1 MKTILILLSFMFVS
15 CVTAN
20 TESRDLSAVNTA
32 EGKNINTAF
41 NWKFWERNI
50 LKPEDAIQ
58 YKEYESKDSPRLN
71 NCLDNCECQGEDS
84 ERRCRAQC
92 RRQYSQKEGIKV
104 ASIGDQTPFNLLKES
119 QNDFEHLSTEDN
131 NHNNK
136 APIMF
141 AVDYDCCVKGCIGDG
156 GSSSQCHRV
165 CEE

>member
-20 TESRDLSAVNTA
+20 TESRDLSAVNTELGNVIVSSLA
-32 EGKNINTAF
+32 SGMAMHDL
-41 NWKFWERNI
+41 R
-50 LKPEDAIQ
+50 
-58 YKEYESKDSPRLN
+58 S
-71 NCLDNCECQGEDS
+71 CLDECECTGENRQRS
-84 ERRCRAQC
+84 CRAQC

-104 ASIGDQTPFNLLKES
+104 ASIGEQTTFNLLKES

-141 AVDYDCCVKGCIGDG
+141 AVDYDCCVRGCIGDG
-156 GSSSQCHRV
+156 GSSSECHRV

>member
-20 TESRDLSAVNTA
+20 PESRDLSSVNTA
-32 EGKNINTAF
+32 EGENITLAHALLHRKKIKTNVI
-41 NWKFWERNI
+41 RQ
-50 LKPEDAIQ
+50 DAIQ
-58 YKEYESKDSPRLN
+58 YKKVSPLIN
-71 NCLDNCECQGEDS
+71 DCFDDCECHGEDYK
-84 ERRCRAQC
+84 RRCRAQC
-92 RRQYSQKEGIKV
+92 KRQYSQKEGIKV
-104 ASIGDQTPFNLLKES
+104 ASIGDQNPFNLLKES

-141 AVDYDCCVKGCIGDG
+141 AVDYDCCVRGCIGDG
-156 GSSSQCHRV
+156 GSSSECHRV